1 MKIIA
6 DNTIPYLQGIAETF
20 AEISYISPEEFTHD
34 RIKNADALIIR
45 SIDKCTQQILEGT
58 SIKLI
63 TTATIGFDHIDTA
76 YCDKAGIAWANAP
89 GCNADS
95 VAQYVL
101 ASLITLS
108 IRNNIDLKNKTLGI
122 VGVGHVGK
130 AVERVCKAYGM
141 NILRNDP
148 PREEQ
153 EGSAGFV
160 SLKTIAEESDIITF
174 HVPYTVSGIHAT
186 RHLANEA
193 FFGEVKKKPWFINT
207 CRGAV
212 HDTTAL
218 LRAKREGIVSEL
230 IIDCWE
236 NEPHIDLQ
244 LLDAAS
250 IATPHIAGFSADGKA
265 NGTRACLQTIG
276 NFFRIPIEKIGEVV
290 PPLPEEPVIDLDLFT
305 SRRMEQAVLKTFCPE
320 TVDRMLRNAPDHFE
334 SLRNNYNHP
343 REYKAYTLLNIK
355 EEEIF
360 LSDLLGFNR

>member
-122 VGVGHVGK
+122 VGV
-130 AVERVCKAYGM
+130 
-141 NILRNDP
+141 
-148 PREEQ
+148 
-153 EGSAGFV
+153 
-160 SLKTIAEESDIITF
+160 
-174 HVPYTVSGIHAT
+174 
-186 RHLANEA
+186 
-193 FFGEVKKKPWFINT
+193 
-207 CRGAV
+207 
-212 HDTTAL
+212 
-218 LRAKREGIVSEL
+218 
-230 IIDCWE
+230 
-236 NEPHIDLQ
+236 
-244 LLDAAS
+244 
-250 IATPHIAGFSADGKA
+250 
-265 NGTRACLQTIG
+265 
-276 NFFRIPIEKIGEVV
+276 
-290 PPLPEEPVIDLDLFT
+290 
-305 SRRMEQAVLKTFCPE
+305 
-320 TVDRMLRNAPDHFE
+320 
-334 SLRNNYNHP
+334 
-343 REYKAYTLLNIK
+343 
-355 EEEIF
+355 
-360 LSDLLGFNR
+360 